1 MPETATA
8 VRQVRRPEGAPRP
21 EDFELVEVEIP
32 ALEAGQVLVRN
43 LFLSVDPYHRE
54 LMDSEGW
61 RKGFGLEGGSL
72 GRVVASREP
81 LLPRGTIVH
90 HRHGWSSHA
99 VLTAGEVREIER
111 AAGVPLST
119 YLGLLGG
126 TGLTAYVGLQRIA
139 RLLPGEDV
147 FISGA
152 AGAVGSAAGQI
163 ARILGARRIVG
174 SAGSPAKIKHLTDRL
189 GFDAAFDYHDGIAG
203 QLTRALPRGID
214 VYFDNVGGDH
224 LEAAIGA
231 LRRFG
236 RIAWCGAVAQYNN
249 PEEPPPAPRN
259 LYDVVGKSL
268 RMEGFQVGNHLDARE
283 ELGALLIPRIQAGDV
298 QVDETVTEGIEH
310 TVDAFLGM
318 LRGENIGKAVV
329 QLADG
334 VGD

>member
-1 MPETATA
+1 MTDTATA
-8 VRQVRRPEGAPRP
+8 VRQLRRPEGAPRP
-21 EDFELVEVEIP
+21 EDFELVEVPVP

-54 LMDSEGW
+54 LMDSDRW
-61 RKGFGLEGGSL
+61 RKGFGLEGRSL

-81 LLPRGTIVH
+81 SLPRGAIVH

-99 VLTAGEVREIER
+99 VLRAGEVREIER

-119 YLGLLGG
+119 YLGVLGG
-126 TGLTAYVGLQRIA
+126 TGLTAYVGLVRIA
-139 RLLPGEDV
+139 RLQPGDDV
-147 FISGA
+147 FISAA

-189 GFDAAFDYHDGIAG
+189 GFDAAFDYHAGIAG
-203 QLTRALPRGID
+203 QLARAAPRGIH
-214 VYFDNVGGDH
+214 VYFDNVGGEH

-231 LRRFG
+231 LRGFG
-236 RIAWCGAVAQYNN
+236 RIAWCGAVAQYNS
-249 PEEPPPAPRN
+249 PAEPPPAPRN
-259 LYDVVGKSL
+259 LYAVVEKSL
-268 RMEGFQVGNHLDARE
+268 RMEGFLVRNHLDARE
-283 ELGALLIPRIQAGDV
+283 EFEALMIPRIQAGDV

-329 QLADG
+329 RLADEH
-334 VGD
+334 GD